1 MHIYL
6 VQKKNRAFNSLEEAR
21 SYIEIFNLLGGKQM
35 TEAVII
41 KVIESVSLVVLTVA
55 FLYFLYKSAKL

>member
-1 MHIYL
+1 MYIYL

-21 SYIEIFNLLGGKQM
+21 NYIKIFNLLGGKQM

>member
-1 MHIYL
+1 
-6 VQKKNRAFNSLEEAR
+6 
-21 SYIEIFNLLGGKQM
+21 M

-41 KVIESVSLVVLTVA
+41 KVIESVSLVVLTVS